1 MVRSPDLERP
11 DEKNCLYSTNIRTI
25 RRVLKNELGSGGV
38 FSFCYKHIGTLQNA
52 IQSWKN

>member
-52 IQSWKN
+52 IQS